1 MGEKMKEESIKLLNL
16 IYQNS
21 QMGVLNIET
30 VLKKIKDEKIAKLV
44 KSQQLEY
51 DKISKMA
58 INLLAKYDQEP
69 KNISKMK
76 ELSSKVM
83 GEAMTMNADDK
94 KIVKLMMSGNE
105 RGLIEIQE
113 NINSY
118 DKSESE
124 ILNLAQKLLA
134 TEEHNREEFKKY
146 L

>member
-94 KIVKLMMSGNE
+94 KIVKLMMRGNE